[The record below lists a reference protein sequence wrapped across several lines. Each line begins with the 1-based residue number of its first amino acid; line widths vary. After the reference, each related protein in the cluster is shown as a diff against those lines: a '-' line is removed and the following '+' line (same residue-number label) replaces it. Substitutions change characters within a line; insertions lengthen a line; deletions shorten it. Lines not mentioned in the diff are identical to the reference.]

1 MNSSYE
7 NAFPTAD
14 EDYAKRKTIF
24 KMGEEKKNHYTLH
37 TLKLMKFLKTFF
49 FFFKATWLHLGKI
62 IIPFSLRGTPK
73 GRKTGNA
80 QKSHPIPGCDW
91 NMLVHDRVA
100 SKPPP

>member
-1 MNSSYE
+1 MKSAYE

-14 EDYAKRKTIF
+14 EDYVRRKTIF
-24 KMGEEKKNHYTLH
+24 KMGEKKSLH
-37 TLKLMKFLKTFF
+37 TTHPETYEVSQNFF

-62 IIPFSLRGTPK
+62 LIPFSLRGTPK
-73 GRKTGNA
+73 GKKDWECSERA
-80 QKSHPIPGCDW
+80 IPGCDW

>member
-24 KMGEEKKNHYTLH
+24 KMGEEKKSLYITHPETYEVSQN
-37 TLKLMKFLKTFF
+37 FF

-100 SKPPP
+100 LKPLP

>member
-49 FFFKATWLHLGKI
+49 FFLSYLASSGENYNSFQLE
-62 IIPFSLRGTPK
+62 
-73 GRKTGNA
+73 GNT
-80 QKSHPIPGCDW
+80 
-91 NMLVHDRVA
+91 
-100 SKPPP
+100 